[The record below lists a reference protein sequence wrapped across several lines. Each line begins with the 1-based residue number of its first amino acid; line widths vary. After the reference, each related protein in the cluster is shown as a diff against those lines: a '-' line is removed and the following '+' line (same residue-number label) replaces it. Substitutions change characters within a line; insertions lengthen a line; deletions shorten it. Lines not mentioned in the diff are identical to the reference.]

1 MDIGMNLF
9 TEFFIIAV
17 VAATIALIPTIFMA
31 WNHKKHLDAENSASV
46 TGSYNSPSES

>member
-17 VAATIALIPTIFMA
+17 VACAIALLPTIFMA
-31 WNHKKHLDAENSASV
+31 WNHKKHLEAEKAPN
-46 TGSYNSPSES
+46 TNGS